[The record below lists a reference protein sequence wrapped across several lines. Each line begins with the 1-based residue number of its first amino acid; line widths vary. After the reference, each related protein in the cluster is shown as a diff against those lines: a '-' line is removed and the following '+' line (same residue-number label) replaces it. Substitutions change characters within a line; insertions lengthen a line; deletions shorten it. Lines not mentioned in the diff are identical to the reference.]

1 MAADSAYIQ
10 LDRVSKHFGGVT
22 ALDQVSFEIRCG
34 EIHAVVGENGA
45 GKSTLMK
52 LLAGVHEPDDGE
64 IQIDG
69 RSARLKNPREA
80 RQQGISIV
88 FQELNLFPHRTVAAN
103 VFVNHELMSRWGW
116 VDRRAMRE
124 ATRRALSELN
134 VPLSPDALVGPLA
147 LGEKQLVEIAR
158 TLEQR
163 SRIVILDEPNS
174 ALNEAESQRLFD
186 IVRRLRARGI
196 TIVYVSH
203 RLEEV
208 FAIADRITVL
218 RDGRFQGTYATA
230 ETTMPEII
238 TAMIGRRLA
247 NSFPQRATS
256 DTPGPVV
263 LQVRELRQGTRL
275 GPISFAAR
283 AGEILGFAGLEGAG
297 VDELFHVLFGL
308 SPMTSGQVLISLDDI
323 LSAPTCCRHPADSS
337 PIQPCRQDAG
347 STLRIMDRKPYRP
360 TSPFAAIRRGLALIP
375 ASRREQ
381 GLMMDWSIA
390 RNATLLMLDKLL
402 NRLGLIDRRAVRRT
416 ADQFVQRLAIATD
429 SVDKKI
435 VNLSGGNQQ
444 KVLLAK
450 WLAADPAILILNNPT
465 RGVDVGAKWEI
476 YELCQKLAIHG
487 MTILMTSSEAEEILG
502 LSDRVFVLSRGKVH
516 REFQRGEATKAE
528 LMHAI
533 AGGAP
538 R

>member
-1 MAADSAYIQ
+1 MPVDSAYIQ

-22 ALDQVSFEIRCG
+22 ALDQVSFEIRRG

-69 RSARLKNPREA
+69 RSARWKNPREA

-103 VFVNHELMSRWGW
+103 VFVNRELMSRWGW

-124 ATRRALSELN
+124 ATKRALSKLN
-134 VPLSPDALVGPLA
+134 VPLSPDALVGPLTI
-147 LGEKQLVEIAR
+147 GEKQLVEIAR
-158 TLEQR
+158 TLDQR

-174 ALNEAESQRLFD
+174 ALNEAESQRLFE
-186 IVRRLRARGI
+186 IARRLRERSI

-230 ETTMPEII
+230 ETTIPQII
-238 TAMIGRRLA
+238 TAMIGRRLD
-247 NSFPQRATS
+247 NSFPPRPTPAI
-256 DTPGPVV
+256 PGPVV

-275 GPISFAAR
+275 GPISFTAR

-297 VDELFHVLFGL
+297 VEELFQVLFGL
-308 SPMTSGQVLISLDDI
+308 SPMTGGQISLDEV
-323 LSAPTCCRHPADSS
+323 SGASTCCRHPAGSS
-337 PIQPCRQDAG
+337 PMKSCRQDAG
-347 STLRIMDRKPYRP
+347 STLPFIDRCKPYRP
-360 TSPFAAIRRGLALIP
+360 ASPFAAIRRGLALIP

-390 RNATLLMLDKLL
+390 RNATLLVLDKLL

-416 ADQFVQRLAIATD
+416 ADQFVQRLGIATD
-429 SVDKKI
+429 SLDKKI

-450 WLAADPAILILNNPT
+450 WLAADPAILLLNDPT

-476 YELCQKLAIHG
+476 YELCQKLAADG
-487 MTILMTSSEAEEILG
+487 MTILITSSEAEEILG
-502 LSDRVFVLSRGKVH
+502 LADRVLVLSKGKVL

-528 LMHAI
+528 LMHAM
-533 AGGAP
+533 AGGEP